1 MVNLNL
7 ESNVVTN
14 TSYTA
19 SESINAFQAGVIWA
33 AGVKSPNAFKD
44 ASYDGY
50 SFITIKSDD
59 TTYRRQRGIVINCC
73 EPDSIVVTNAL
84 LLIIIIVTVQQCIS
98 WIVAE
103 QWTADVVSRMRPV
116 ATLLRGVAR
125 GVATRR
131 VPSSHA
137 WPTRSWPHHR
147 PCPRLQHNILF
158 SHVSLQSGL
167 FITRKVNSLNINFCK
182 LHFNLIKYVLMCLI
196 VIK

>member
-1 MVNLNL
+1 MCPYAFKRCLCYFNGASHFIFQSVLTVLFDQKYSKFKVSKFL
-7 ESNVVTN
+7 ESNVVAY

-33 AGVKSPNAFKD
+33 AGVKSPHAFKD

-98 WIVAE
+98 
-103 QWTADVVSRMRPV
+103 
-116 ATLLRGVAR
+116 
-125 GVATRR
+125 
-131 VPSSHA
+131 
-137 WPTRSWPHHR
+137 
-147 PCPRLQHNILF
+147 
-158 SHVSLQSGL
+158 
-167 FITRKVNSLNINFCK
+167 
-182 LHFNLIKYVLMCLI
+182 
-196 VIK
+196 